1 MDEQRTANSSIDD
14 YIASFPSIM
23 SKIPSRAW
31 LSTIAEVSFPNPLAS
46 TVMLSSEG
54 RALGNA
60 LGKRRRGLGTN
71 QPVVEVEE

>member
-31 LSTIAEVSFPNPLAS
+31 LITIAEVSSPKSLAS
-46 TVMLSSEG
+46 AGRLNSAG

-60 LGKRRRGLGTN
+60 LGKRGRGLGTN

>member
-23 SKIPSRAW
+23 SKIRSRVW

-46 TVMLSSEG
+46 AGRLSSEG

-60 LGKRRRGLGTN
+60 LGKRGRGLGTN